1 VVVVLSTFGFAR
13 CPVAI
18 AVEPQQVLAD
28 CFPDLADHQ
37 FTVAASGLDNLV
49 LDVAGGW
56 IVRLPRRANI
66 QQHFAGEVALLA
78 ELADVLSV
86 PVPRP
91 ELSIENPTRA
101 MRYRKLP
108 GTRLDEHLDG
118 PHRLR
123 LASRLGRFL
132 GELHDFPTSRARKLG
147 VRAYNPP
154 SWLEQFRIFYAN
166 ARLHA
171 FPLLTPRERRQAT
184 DLIESHVVD
193 GAKLSFTPS
202 LMHGDLAPEHVL
214 CKTAGLIT
222 GVIDWT
228 DARIGDPA
236 VDLAWLA
243 HGTESD
249 FAGAVLASYPA
260 NDPAMVER
268 ARFYYQVVPWHVL
281 LFGIDEH
288 RAELIESGLAD
299 VRERLG

>member
-1 VVVVLSTFGFAR
+1 M
-13 CPVAI
+13 
-18 AVEPQQVLAD
+18 EPRHVLAD
-28 CFPDLADHQ
+28 CFPDLAECQ
-37 FTVAASGLDNLV
+37 FTFTESGLDNLV
-49 LDVAGGW
+49 LDVAGEW

-66 QQHFAGEVALLA
+66 QQHFAAEVALLA

-91 ELSIENPTRA
+91 ELSPNNLARA
-101 MRYRKLP
+101 VRYRKLP

-118 PHRLR
+118 PHRLA
-123 LASRLGRFL
+123 LAGRLGRFL
-132 GELHDFPTSRARKLG
+132 GELHDFPASRAKELG
-147 VRAYNPP
+147 VRAYDPS

-166 ARLHA
+166 ARLRA
-171 FPLLTPRERRQAT
+171 FPLLNPRERKRAA

-214 CKTAGLIT
+214 CDTAGLIT

-236 VDLAWLA
+236 VDFAWLVQ
-243 HGTESD
+243 GTDNEFS
-249 FAGAVLASYPA
+249 AAVLAGYPA

-268 ARFYYQVVPWHVL
+268 ARFYYQVIPWHVL
-281 LFGIDEH
+281 LFGLEER
-288 RAELIESGLAD
+288 RADLIESGLED
-299 VRERLG
+299 IRERLG

>member
-1 VVVVLSTFGFAR
+1 M
-13 CPVAI
+13 
-18 AVEPQQVLAD
+18 EPRQLLAD
-28 CFPDLADHQ
+28 CFPDLADRQ
-37 FTVAASGLDNLV
+37 FTLAASGLDNLV
-49 LDVAGGW
+49 LDVAGEW

-66 QQHFAGEVALLA
+66 EQHFAAEMALLA
-78 ELADVLSV
+78 ELADMLSV

-91 ELSIENPTRA
+91 QLSPNNLARA
-101 MRYRKLP
+101 VRYRKLP

-118 PHRLR
+118 PHRLV

-132 GELHDFPTSRARKLG
+132 GELHDFPTSQAREFG
-147 VRAYNPP
+147 VRAYDPP

-166 ARLHA
+166 ARRWA
-171 FPLLTPRERRQAT
+171 FPLLNPRERKQAA
-184 DLIESHVVD
+184 DLIESYVVD
-193 GAKLSFTPS
+193 DAKLSFTPS

-214 CKTAGLIT
+214 CNTAGLIT

-236 VDLAWLA
+236 VDLAWLV
-243 HGTESD
+243 HGTDNE
-249 FAGAVLASYPA
+249 FASAVLGSYPA

-281 LFGIDEH
+281 IFGVEE
-288 RAELIESGLAD
+288 RQTELIESGLAE

>member
-1 VVVVLSTFGFAR
+1 VEAR
-13 CPVAI
+13 R
-18 AVEPQQVLAD
+18 VLAD
-28 CFPDLADHQ
+28 CFPDLADRE
-37 FTVAASGLDNLV
+37 FTLAASGLDNLV
-49 LDVAGGW
+49 LDVAGEW

-66 QQHFAGEVALLA
+66 QQHFAAETGLPA
-78 ELADVLSV
+78 ELADMLSV

-91 ELSIENPTRA
+91 ELSQNNLTPA
-101 MRYRKLP
+101 VRYRRLP
-108 GTRLDEHLDG
+108 GTQLDKHLDG
-118 PHRLR
+118 PHRLA
-123 LASRLGRFL
+123 LADRLGRFL
-132 GELHDFPTSRARKLG
+132 GELHDFPTSRAMELG
-147 VRAYNPP
+147 VRAYDPP

-171 FPLLTPRERRQAT
+171 FPLLTPRERMQAT
-184 DLIESHVVD
+184 DLIESHVEGD
-193 GAKLSFTPS
+193 DKLSFMPS

-214 CKTAGLIT
+214 CNTAGLIT

-236 VDLAWLA
+236 VDLAWLV
-243 HGTESD
+243 HGTDSE

-281 LFGIDEH
+281 LFGLEEH

-299 VRERLG
+299 VGMRLG

>member
-1 VVVVLSTFGFAR
+1 M
-13 CPVAI
+13 AI

-28 CFPDLADHQ
+28 CFPDLADRQ

-49 LDVAGGW
+49 LDVAGEW
-56 IVRLPRRANI
+56 IVRFPRRANI

-78 ELADVLSV
+78 GLADKLFV

-91 ELSIENPTRA
+91 ELSQSNPARA
-101 MRYRKLP
+101 VRYRKLP
-108 GTRLDEHLDG
+108 GTGLDKHLDS
-118 PHRLR
+118 PHRLA
-123 LASRLGRFL
+123 LAYSLGRFL
-132 GELHDFPTSRARKLG
+132 GELHDFPVPLAREFG
-147 VRAYNPP
+147 VRAYDQS

-171 FPLLTPRERRQAT
+171 FPLLNPRERMRAA
-184 DLIESHVVD
+184 DLIESYVVD
-193 GAKLSFTPS
+193 DAKLSFTPS

-214 CKTAGLIT
+214 CDTGGLIT

-236 VDLAWLA
+236 VDLAWLV
-243 HGTESD
+243 HGTDDE
-249 FAGAVLASYPA
+249 FAAAVLAGYPA

-281 LFGIDEH
+281 LFGLEEG
-288 RAELIESGLAD
+288 RTELIDNGLAE